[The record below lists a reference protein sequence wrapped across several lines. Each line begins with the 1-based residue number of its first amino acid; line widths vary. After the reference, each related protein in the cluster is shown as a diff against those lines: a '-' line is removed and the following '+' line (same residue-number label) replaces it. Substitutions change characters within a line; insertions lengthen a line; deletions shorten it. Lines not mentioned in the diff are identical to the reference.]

1 MTAIVLNTYSYIRT
15 GIIETVLKKV
25 SEILTSV
32 SNAMHVSRQLSANEQ
47 IARFLLHEYPNHT
60 YASLL
65 AELNRKTLQDTYND

>member
-25 SEILTSV
+25 SETLTSV
-32 SNAMHVSRQLSANEQ
+32 SRAMHVSRQLSANEQ
-47 IARFLLHEYPNHT
+47 IARFMLHEYSDHT